1 MRDFFSIPFI
11 EKKIMNPLSFLS
23 INSCWQCGMLTL
35 LAGYWVHKPQTM
47 SSFTQSFHIPHKL
60 LFSCLPPRSSAV
72 TNPHLRLYLMS
83 QILCWSGAS
92 SVKTLEFRRLEFVLH
107 SVTFE
112 PTSNKEKTR
121 LLQLDFC
128 MWSRKL
134 NIRESRNGCICRAC
148 KFNIFRQ

>member
-1 MRDFFSIPFI
+1 MNCFLFLLLRNKKNESI
-11 EKKIMNPLSFLS
+11 KYSTNKFL
-23 INSCWQCGMLTL
+23 LTIWNVDA
-35 LAGYWVHKPQTM
+35 AGWVLGTQTM

-72 TNPHLRLYLMS
+72 TNPHLRLDLMS

-92 SVKTLEFRRLEFVLH
+92 SVKTLEFRRLEFFLH